1 MRLVADVCTIAADF
15 RCVTKRRDIFE
26 VKIGVGAA
34 ELKQL
39 ESPEVC
45 RGLSLGRRTKS
56 SEPGRK
62 CERMCL
68 LPLTKLS
75 RTGSTTVGQS
85 ISLTVSGD
93 M

>member
-1 MRLVADVCTIAADF
+1 MWILAYQRRGMRLVADVCTIAADF

-45 RGLSLGRRTKS
+45 
-56 SEPGRK
+56 
-62 CERMCL
+62 
-68 LPLTKLS
+68 
-75 RTGSTTVGQS
+75 
-85 ISLTVSGD
+85 
-93 M
+93 